1 MNKILLTSQDHRD
14 QVRSNCKKLIA
25 ALGELET
32 YPPDHRETAMH
43 IVRRIDDLARKIRDA
58 VLTGGGGF

>member
-1 MNKILLTSQDHRD
+1 MKASTAFAPAADM
-14 QVRSNCKKLIA
+14 LIA

-43 IVRRIDDLARKIRDA
+43 LVRRIDDLARKIRDA